1 MERGWQVEDRFVGT
15 LLGPEGTG
23 RSDEGWIVGLGQG
36 HRVLVPLVRLW
47 VCRVWRGCV
56 GGFWLYVENCTVDAS
71 IF

>member
-23 RSDEGWIVGLGQG
+23 RPSGWALISGRAIVFLYRCVSCGSA
-36 HRVLVPLVRLW
+36 W
-47 VCRVWRGCV
+47 VWRGCV
-56 GGFWLYVENCTVDAS
+56 GGFWLVVENCTVDAS